1 MSPGCVG
8 TLSGRHGE
16 IADTGGERYHGDRVK
31 MYNDVFQKIFR
42 ALFGCKAEVPD
53 DFRGARL
60 LHARITEMVTRI
72 DNGDFDDMCA
82 QNRPDLVPCRWAR
95 SPLGYCVAGYRS
107 CGSKFGWRG

>member
-1 MSPGCVG
+1 MFPGCVG

-31 MYNDVFQKIFR
+31 LYNDVFHTIFH

-60 LHARITEMVTRI
+60 LHARITEMATRI
-72 DNGDFDDMCA
+72 DEGEFDDMCA
-82 QNRPDLVPCRWAR
+82 LHRRHW
-95 SPLGYCVAGYRS
+95 
-107 CGSKFGWRG
+107 